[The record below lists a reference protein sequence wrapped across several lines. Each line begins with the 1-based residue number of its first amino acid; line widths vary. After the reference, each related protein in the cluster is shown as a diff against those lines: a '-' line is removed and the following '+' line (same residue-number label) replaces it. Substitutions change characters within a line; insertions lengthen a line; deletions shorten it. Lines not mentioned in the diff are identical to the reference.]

1 MSDTASTSVV
11 SAGII
16 SGFERSDL
24 PRRERRN
31 AFAIEN
37 SEVDGEASLCES
49 HLDQINEFYICTSIA
64 LRARRFPVFIF
75 PG

>member
-1 MSDTASTSVV
+1 MSNPAGTSVV

-16 SGFERSDL
+16 SGLERSDL

-49 HLDQINEFYICTSIA
+49 HLDQINEFYLCTLIA
-64 LRARRFPVFIF
+64 PRTRRFPLFIF